1 MGRLRSMAQR
11 QPWTKLRVV
20 LRPIRNHD
28 NLNDIYHHYLIH
40 DYDPRDN
47 NYDDGAGNDHHS
59 GVNDYNGGR
68 KGYYNPAVNYDYLYN
83 YDDDSSNYDDDSG
96 STASPATA
104 ASAANND

>member
-1 MGRLRSMAQR
+1 MAQR
-11 QPWTKLRVV
+11 QPWTRLRVV
-20 LRPIRNHD
+20 LRPVRSND

-47 NYDDGAGNDHHS
+47 DDDDGAGDDNYS

-68 KGYYNPAVNYDYLYN
+68 KGYYNPAANYDYL
-83 YDDDSSNYDDDSG
+83 YDDDSG